1 MSELSVSIFV
11 HNRQRAIKLDVA
23 QLQTFAER
31 ALTHV
36 AKLKAQRLPEID
48 VVLISDKRMSALHL
62 RFMNIAGPTDV
73 ITFQHGEI
81 FISVETARRQ
91 GREHGTSTSQE
102 IELYIVHGLLHLAG
116 FDDKTA
122 ASARIMRK
130 TQAQIVRSTRTML
143 QR

>member
-1 MSELSVSIFV
+1 
-11 HNRQRAIKLDVA
+11 
-23 QLQTFAER
+23 
-31 ALTHV
+31 
-36 AKLKAQRLPEID
+36 
-48 VVLISDKRMSALHL
+48 MSALHR

-91 GREHGTSTSQE
+91 GASTALRPRKRF
-102 IELYIVHGLLHLAG
+102 ELYIVHGLLHLAG

-130 TQAQIVRSTRTML
+130 TQAQIVRSTRTNVAAVAGERLRQELLTGKMVCYFSL
-143 QR
+143 MSWRPGEGTMIAPETNDSAMQAR

>member
-11 HNRQRAIKLDVA
+11 HNRQRAIKFNVA
-23 QLQTFAER
+23 SLQAFAER
-31 ALTHV
+31 AVGDVSKVKTLS
-36 AKLKAQRLPEID
+36 LSDID
-48 VVLISDKRMSALHL
+48 VVLISDKRMSALHR

-91 GREHGTSTSQE
+91 ARELGASTAQE

-116 FDDKTA
+116 FDDNTA
-122 ASARIMRK
+122 DAARVMRRM
-130 TQAQIVRSTRTML
+130 QARIVRSARTT
-143 QR
+143 

>member
-1 MSELSVSIFV
+1 MSELSISIFV

-23 QLQTFAER
+23 PLQAFAER
-31 ALTHV
+31 AVSDVSKVKTLSLSDI
-36 AKLKAQRLPEID
+36 A
-48 VVLISDKRMSALHL
+48 VVLVSDKRMSALHL

-81 FISVETARRQ
+81 CISVETARRQ

-116 FDDKTA
+116 FDDKTP

-130 TQAQIVRSTRTML
+130 TQAQIVRSARTVL